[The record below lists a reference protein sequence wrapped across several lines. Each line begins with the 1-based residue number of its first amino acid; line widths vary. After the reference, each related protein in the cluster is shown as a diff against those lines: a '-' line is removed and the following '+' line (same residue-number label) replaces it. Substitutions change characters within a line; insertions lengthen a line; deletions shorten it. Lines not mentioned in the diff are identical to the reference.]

1 MLKSLL
7 QEANTKCKEPM
18 TSIECVYKCFECLI
32 SGKSVNFLI
41 LESCLHYENI
51 HSMIQRQKLLADIC
65 VELLANYFPQKYR
78 EKAPIFLD
86 KFILAN
92 QTFFK
97 TDSAI
102 IAWMGMLETNVYFEP
117 NDFGMEYTQI
127 DDDKKTVSESVEITI
142 NLETEKKEKMHCESN
157 FNPFSTHESS
167 PVYNII
173 EQELMGHKN
182 SMLPNK
188 RNMYAS
194 LYKGDLNRYGQK
206 DNFIDPEVL
215 QKTLYGTEEKQKN
228 LVNFLVNGSDSDSS
242 EEEPSLV
249 SCEL

>member
-1 MLKSLL
+1 
-7 QEANTKCKEPM
+7 
-18 TSIECVYKCFECLI
+18 
-32 SGKSVNFLI
+32 
-41 LESCLHYENI
+41 
-51 HSMIQRQKLLADIC
+51 
-65 VELLANYFPQKYR
+65 
-78 EKAPIFLD
+78 
-86 KFILAN
+86 
-92 QTFFK
+92 
-97 TDSAI
+97 
-102 IAWMGMLETNVYFEP
+102 MGMLETNVYFEP